1 MESHAERAY
10 GIRQRRDGIKT
21 EGIRRIQPA
30 ADAMRG
36 RAAMPYN
43 AKGVDSIPS
52 PSVLDKLKDEPRFV
66 F

>member
-1 MESHAERAY
+1 MESRPKGNGEY
-10 GIRQRRDGIKT
+10 SLS
-21 EGIRRIQPA
+21 
-30 ADAMRG
+30 ADAIHG
-36 RAAMPYN
+36 RAVMPYN